1 MPFFS
6 LFRSR
11 SVLLCAFSHTTN
23 ETNKQTR
30 QTERNNNNNPLQ
42 VWFCSDG
49 LGFGLGVERLVL
61 GLIHLPS
68 CSRCWFA
75 ASPHPGSHCPT
86 DAPFQNETAAAL
98 SWRKSMATWK
108 RCRTSGTIATSLG
121 THPTSSSSLAS
132 RGPFVNSFCFCLF
145 HFLAHSRSLPLTL
158 PLFSQQTEEL
168 LCQLSCPGA
177 YLVRE
182 SSDGTHTVLSVRYCS
197 FVSLEKLVPPTR
209 RMFSLSLCSLY
220 SLSVCVCVLSLFL
233 APKQQQQQ
241 QQLTLCT
248 LFLFLLA
255 ALRDNG
261 GMVVHYR
268 ISRNEDGTVQFT
280 VGPRCKCPL
289 RLTRSFIAQHP
300 TLRTPP
306 TFDTFT
312 STPKHTHTHPVLLS
326 LSLCLWCN
334 AQGPRGPC
342 VQRPRGAH

>member
-132 RGPFVNSFCFCLF
+132 RGPFVNSFCFCFF

-209 RMFSLSLCSLY
+209 RMFSLTLFSVF
-220 SLSVCVCVLSLFL
+220 SVCVCVCVCVFSLF
-233 APKQQQQQ
+233 
-241 QQLTLCT
+241 
-248 LFLFLLA
+248 FLLQNNNNSSPF
-255 ALRDNG
+255 ALFFSFSLPHSGTMGAWWCTTEFPATKMAPCN
-261 GMVVHYR
+261 
-268 ISRNEDGTVQFT
+268 SR
-280 VGPRCKCPL
+280 
-289 RLTRSFIAQHP
+289 
-300 TLRTPP
+300 
-306 TFDTFT
+306 
-312 STPKHTHTHPVLLS
+312 
-326 LSLCLWCN
+326 
-334 AQGPRGPC
+334 
-342 VQRPRGAH
+342 

>member
-1 MPFFS
+1 MLCLFFS

-42 VWFCSDG
+42 VWFCSGG

-145 HFLAHSRSLPLTL
+145 HFLAHSRSLPLTPAYSSSLQPTDGGIAL
-158 PLFSQQTEEL
+158 PAQLPWSLPRARKFRWHPHRAF
-168 LCQLSCPGA
+168 CQVLQFCFLGEA
-177 YLVRE
+177 CA
-182 SSDGTHTVLSVRYCS
+182 THPPHVLSHSV
-197 FVSLEKLVPPTR
+197 
-209 RMFSLSLCSLY
+209 LCILC
-220 SLSVCVCVLSLFL
+220 VCVCVCVCVFSLF
-233 APKQQQQQ
+233 
-241 QQLTLCT
+241 
-248 LFLFLLA
+248 FLLQNNNNSSPF
-255 ALRDNG
+255 ALFFSFSLPHSGTMGAWWCTTEFPATKMAPCN
-261 GMVVHYR
+261 
-268 ISRNEDGTVQFT
+268 SR
-280 VGPRCKCPL
+280 
-289 RLTRSFIAQHP
+289 
-300 TLRTPP
+300 
-306 TFDTFT
+306 
-312 STPKHTHTHPVLLS
+312 
-326 LSLCLWCN
+326 
-334 AQGPRGPC
+334 
-342 VQRPRGAH
+342 